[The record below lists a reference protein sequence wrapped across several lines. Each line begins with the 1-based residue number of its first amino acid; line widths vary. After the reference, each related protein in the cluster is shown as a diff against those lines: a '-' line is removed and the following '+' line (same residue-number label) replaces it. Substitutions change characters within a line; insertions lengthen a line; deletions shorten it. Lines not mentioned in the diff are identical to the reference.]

1 MTEPTQKPN
10 ILTRN
15 PWIFVVLAFAL
26 LLTAWGSLISL
37 AKAHRP
43 EEINVQHT
51 QP

>member
-1 MTEPTQKPN
+1 MTETSHTPN
-10 ILTRN
+10 FLTRN

-43 EEINVQHT
+43 EEIQVQQT
-51 QP
+51 TP